1 VVTATTVA
9 NPVARIN
16 LDALRH
22 NFRLVRSLAPHSPI
36 FAVIKAN
43 AYGHGMLPV
52 AKTLQDLTEG
62 FALARVEEAVQ
73 LRREGLSQ
81 RLLVMSGLMHPAEFA
96 MASQHQLELVLH
108 DASQLEMLVQLQA
121 SAAVPVDVWVK
132 VDTGMH
138 RLGFHPDVVDTVLA
152 TVAAMPHI
160 RLVGVMSHF
169 ANADDPADALTTTQL
184 ACFESFVGKAPECS
198 LANSAAILAWPP
210 THLGWLRPGIML
222 YGATPFLQSTMGA
235 AQQLQP
241 VMTLRTRLIA
251 LHDRRKGD
259 AIGYGSSWSCPDD
272 MTVGVAAI
280 GYGDGYPR
288 HAPNGTPVLVNGCRA
303 AIAGRVSMDLLTLDL
318 RQVPDAAVGD
328 QVVLWGEG
336 LPVEEVASHVGTIS
350 YELLCRPTGRVK
362 YRYEGHAL

>member
-1 VVTATTVA
+1 VA
-9 NPVARIN
+9 NPIARIN

-22 NFRLVRSLAPHSPI
+22 NFRLVRSLASESPV

-43 AYGHGMLPV
+43 AYGHGMLAV
-52 AKTLQDLTEG
+52 AKALQDLSEG

-73 LRREGLSQ
+73 LRQQGLSQ
-81 RLLVMSGLMHPAEFA
+81 RLLVMSGLMHPAEYA
-96 MASQHQLELVLH
+96 LALQHQLELVLH
-108 DASQLEMLVQLQA
+108 DVSQLEMLAQVQA
-121 SAAVPVDVWVK
+121 SAAAPVGVWVK
-132 VDTGMH
+132 IDTGMH

-160 RLVGVMSHF
+160 RLVGVMSHL

-184 ACFESFVGKAPECS
+184 ACFASFVGKAPECS
-198 LANSAAILAWPP
+198 LANSAAILAWPA

-222 YGATPFLQSTMGA
+222 YGATPFLQGTGA
-235 AQQLQP
+235 EQRLQP

-251 LHDRRKGD
+251 LHHRRKGD
-259 AIGYGSSWSCPDD
+259 AIGYGSSWSCPDA

-288 HAPNGTPVLVNGCRA
+288 HAPSGTPVLVNGQRA
-303 AIAGRVSMDLLTLDL
+303 AVAGRVSMDLLTLDL

-362 YRYEGHAL
+362 YRYEGQSH

>member
-1 VVTATTVA
+1 MA

-22 NFRLVRSLAPHSPI
+22 NFQRVRALAPQSPI

-52 AKTLQDLTEG
+52 AKALQDLTEG

-96 MASQHQLELVLH
+96 MASQHQLELVVH
-108 DASQLEMLVQLQA
+108 DASQLEMLNQPLP
-121 SAAVPVDVWVK
+121 AATDPVAVWIK

-138 RLGFHPDVVDTVLA
+138 RLGFSPA
-152 TVAAMPHI
+152 RVAAVREQLAHMPQL
-160 RLVGVMSHF
+160 RLVGMLSHF
-169 ANADDPADALTTTQL
+169 ANADDLADSSTTAQIH
-184 ACFESFVGKAPECS
+184 AFAECHATGLELS
-198 LANSAAILAWPP
+198 LANSAAVLGWPQS
-210 THLGWLRPGIML
+210 HLGWLRPGIML
-222 YGATPFLQSTMGA
+222 YGATPFISGTA
-235 AQQLQP
+235 ADLELQP

-251 LHDRRKGD
+251 LHNRRAGD
-259 AIGYGSSWSCPDD
+259 PIGYGASWRCPED
-272 MTVGVAAI
+272 MRIGVAAI

-288 HAPNGTPVLVNGCRA
+288 HAPSGTPVLVNGQRA
-303 AIAGRVSMDLLTLDL
+303 ALAGRVSMDLITIDL
-318 RQVPDAAVGD
+318 RQVAQASVGD
-328 QVVLWGEG
+328 QVILWGEG
-336 LPVEEVASHVGTIS
+336 LPVEDIAAHVGTIS

-362 YRYEGHAL
+362 YRYEGMH